1 MIVLLFYREEA
12 ANLAAQVWSAL
23 FYVTNWYFIISEQS
37 YFALVERP
45 PVFQHLWSLAIEEQF
60 YLVWP
65 LALLG
70 LLKLFGNRRRAMAL
84 VIFGGAA
91 LSLIWM
97 SILFEPAMDP
107 SRAYYGTDTRA
118 SGLLMGAALALLWRP
133 IAVVEGRPGSSSSVA
148 STCSAWAPSSCSPCA
163 SCGCRSSTR
172 SSTTAASPSCRSPR
186 CW

>member
-45 PVFQHLWSLAIEEQF
+45 
-60 YLVWP
+60 
-65 LALLG
+65 
-70 LLKLFGNRRRAMAL
+70 RRSSSTCGRWRSRSSSTSSGRSPCWACSSCSATAAAPGT
-84 VIFGGAA
+84 VILGGAV

-133 IAVVEGRPGSSSSVA
+133 SRSWKVDPQLKQRGLDLLGVGALVVIAVVFPADAGVRLGS
-148 STCSAWAPSSCSPCA
+148 C
-163 SCGCRSSTR
+163 
-172 SSTTAASPSCRSPR
+172 TTAGSPSCRSPR